1 MASFEQW
8 ASPFAS
14 KDDYT
19 ARAKTKRQGGRSRHD
34 AVNISNKPTIELR
47 VFAGTLNPLTFH
59 KNLDTAI
66 ALYQFAKDTPFH
78 GITINGFI
86 DYIAQ
91 NRYLYPHLDIFLQD
105 KDNRTDLFWRDA
117 PTIPEPYKVSLVERG
132 MLSSEDG
139 E

>member
-19 ARAKTKRQGGRSRHD
+19 ARAKTKRQGVRSRHD

-47 VFAGTLNPLTFH
+47 IFAGTLNPLTFH

-86 DYIAQ
+86 DYITQ
-91 NRYLYPHLDIFLQD
+91 NRCHYRYLDTFLQD
-105 KDNRTDLFWRDA
+105 KDNRTDLFWRDI
-117 PTIPEPYKVSLVERG
+117 PTITETYQEVLVESG

-139 E
+139 V